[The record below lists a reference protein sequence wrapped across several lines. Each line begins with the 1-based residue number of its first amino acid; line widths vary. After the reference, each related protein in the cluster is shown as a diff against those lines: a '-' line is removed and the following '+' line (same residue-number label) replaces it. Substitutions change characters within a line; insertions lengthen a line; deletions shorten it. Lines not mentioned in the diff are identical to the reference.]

1 MPLIKKK
8 SKKVE
13 ETINKHISMK
23 EIVKGLLL
31 DIGDISVVNREVL
44 IVNDLYEFVRLGN
57 RQYSSYIPNL
67 VLGMVS
73 GKYTY
78 TVYVVKSNFKV
89 EA

>member
-1 MPLIKKK
+1 MPPIKKK
-8 SKKVE
+8 TKKIE
-13 ETINKHISMK
+13 ETINKNISMK
-23 EIVKGLLL
+23 ELVTGLLL
-31 DIGDISVVNREVL
+31 DVGDIVVVNREVL
-44 IVNDLYEFVRLGN
+44 LVNDLYEFVRLGN
-57 RQYSSYIPNL
+57 RQYSSDIPNL